1 MNREEYK
8 VEVYYHMCDYV
19 YEHIDDFDQ
28 ESLSDIIKDMRY
40 FCTVFCAPATEKS
53 VDAVHPAIWEMV
65 DDICDEYGTKFLGA
79 TMSLGTVAVDRML
92 RDITFD
98 ELLGGLEA
106 TVDAVKTLKALEEK
120 DKKVE

>member
-1 MNREEYK
+1 MNRNEYK

-19 YEHIDDFDQ
+19 YEHIDIFDQ

-40 FCTVFCAPATEKS
+40 FCTVFCAPTTEKS

-98 ELLGGLEA
+98 ELLGSLEA

-120 DKKVE
+120 DEKVE